1 MELASIV
8 IAVISAVFSIVTY
21 VKTFLYEKRKAT
33 IECFNN
39 LQNEVLD
46 KFAGIEKQ
54 NAKVILEN
62 INDERC
68 QEAYDGY
75 RVLIARLEHFAVG
88 VNKKIYDFKVVD
100 KIAGEHLVR
109 LYIKIKPIIDQANKN
124 EPRVKHYCNLVELV
138 EKLNRKYGIQI

>member
-8 IAVISAVFSIVTY
+8 IAVISAAFSIVTY

-33 IECFNN
+33 IESFNN

-62 INDERC
+62 LNDEQC
-68 QEAYDGY
+68 KEAYDGY

-100 KIAGEHLVR
+100 KIAGEHLVH
-109 LYIKIKPIIDQANKN
+109 LFIKIKPIIDRANKN
-124 EPRVKHYCNLVELV
+124 EPREKHYCNFIELV
-138 EKLNRKYGIQI
+138 EKLNLKYGIQI